1 MCFYFF
7 NLPISKDLSAASS
20 LKLKPGFQELRLLL
34 KVIAIKSMIASS
46 CHESSKFQTL
56 ISVFVQNDLILHEV
70 TEPAS
75 IQLGLDAR
83 DQLSILVFDE
93 DFVKGF
99 HLLLEV
105 EHGQEIDDR
114 DVVDVVAAAGFELV
128 ARSVILLP
136 IEWPRIGVVVDG
148 AIDASIFL
156 GS

>member
-1 MCFYFF
+1 
-7 NLPISKDLSAASS
+7 
-20 LKLKPGFQELRLLL
+20 
-34 KVIAIKSMIASS
+34 MIVSCS
-46 CHESSKFQTL
+46 CHESSEFKTL
-56 ISVFVQNDLILHEV
+56 ICVFVQNDLILHEV

-93 DFVKGF
+93 DFVEGF

-114 DVVDVVAAAGFELV
+114 HVVDVVAAAGFELV
-128 ARSVILLP
+128 ARSVALLP
-136 IEWPRIGVVVDG
+136 GAEWPREGVV
-148 AIDASIFL
+148 DASSTTISTTTTFL